1 MNRVKYCSISHCL
14 WIFICT
20 WPWNGDVLISS
31 GMAWGLDFAM
41 WIVYRFW
48 GTLTITMGIY
58 VAMFLSLWQTL
69 SGLLFWERDKRTGL
83 YTSANLTWRTGKV
96 WGAKSS
102 PFVSCCKSCLCA
114 CTFHTRCGQRLYYN
128 LYLSQIRYLGI
139 QDKGINHFF
148 CVIHGTFFWFC
159 LKNGYEY
166 LNENLRLNFKMQ
178 FISSLAMHNIRE
190 K

>member
-1 MNRVKYCSISHCL
+1 MVMSWFHL
-14 WIFICT
+14 VWLGAWILLCE
-20 WPWNGDVLISS
+20 
-31 GMAWGLDFAM
+31 
-41 WIVYRFW
+41 RFTGFEVQK

-69 SGLLFWERDKRTGL
+69 SGLLFWERDKRTVL

-102 PFVSCCKSCLCA
+102 PFLSCCKSCLCA

-128 LYLSQIRYLGI
+128 LYLSQIRYLEI
-139 QDKGINHFF
+139 QDKGINQFF
-148 CVIHGTFFWFC
+148 CIIHGTFVWFC
-159 LKNGYEY
+159 LKNQYEY